1 VPLWLSLVA
10 IPLGGVL
17 IDRTGR
23 ADLLIGTAIVG
34 SAVVIA
40 LLPFGWV
47 PALVLVVLLGIV
59 RGPCAGGINALPGEV
74 LQAHN
79 RSLGMGLYQTVYYAG
94 MAVVPPLAGHLQGAT
109 GSAATAIWFSAAL
122 TAAALLPLR
131 AFRWMQRA
139 PRPGHRKRSE
149 NSRGAEFRKDE

>member
-1 VPLWLSLVA
+1 
-10 IPLGGVL
+10 
-17 IDRTGR
+17 
-23 ADLLIGTAIVG
+23 
-34 SAVVIA
+34 
-40 LLPFGWV
+40 
-47 PALVLVVLLGIV
+47 
-59 RGPCAGGINALPGEV
+59 
-74 LQAHN
+74 
-79 RSLGMGLYQTVYYAG
+79 MGLYQAVYYAG

-109 GSAATAIWFSAAL
+109 GSAAAAIWFSAAL